1 MLATL
6 KSSPFSVCLHFS
18 VSQEHFSEIAASITF
33 HKISPYPAKKNTK
46 KNGYTLISLPLFF
59 SLTAKKGNVTKRATR
74 LSAVQ
79 MLEKKNER
87 KADLKEKE
95 LKLKYEELQ
104 LQNKKFEQEAAERK
118 ERLKLELEEKRV
130 FLQFRKEKM

>member
-6 KSSPFSVCLHFS
+6 KSPPFSLCLHFS

-33 HKISPYPAKKNTK
+33 HKISPYPAKKPK

-87 KADLKEKE
+87 KADLQEKE

-118 ERLKLELEEKRV
+118 ERLKLELEEKRM
-130 FLQFRKEKM
+130 FLQFLKEKM